1 MFKSELFKKV
11 GFYDEEFDCQDGFDI
26 WLKFIKKYKVK
37 SIKKS
42 LWFYRQHGSNLTKN
56 ENKILKTRN
65 KIIIKN
71 KKKENL
77 KIL

>member
-1 MFKSELFKKV
+1 MFKIELFKKV

-42 LWFYRQHGSNLTKN
+42 LWFYRQMDQ
-56 ENKILKTRN
+56 I
-65 KIIIKN
+65 
-71 KKKENL
+71 
-77 KIL
+77 